1 MAFRNRVFAVP
12 VHQELTQSELQQIA
26 DGVLKA
32 TAHVKEESQ
41 KTNTKI
47 PIPGTKEYGI

>member
-26 DGVLKA
+26 DAVLKA
-32 TAHVKEESQ
+32 TKAEEPKSKLQ
-41 KTNTKI
+41 EPNI
-47 PIPGTKEYGI
+47 PVSMP